1 MRYWQHTVNLSS
13 VLRSCL
19 KTFNVYI
26 SNYSYRKKKRSVKW
40 KAQLFLYTKIYH
52 IYHAF
57 TLIWYL
63 LDSFSTVL
71 AGRTHPLGFSS
82 LFTKIS
88 RQNVKFWLKPS
99 PFSSHDKQK
108 KAYCKQLNPHS
119 FIQIQTNKPNETK
132 KNKKNKE
139 RHVFGCWISVRRVCS
154 TTF

>member
-26 SNYSYRKKKRSVKW
+26 TNYSYRKKVKKRQMKNVT
-40 KAQLFLYTKIYH
+40 FLYTKIYH

-57 TLIWYL
+57 ILIWYL

-71 AGRTHPLGFSS
+71 AGRTHPLAFQV
-82 LFTKIS
+82 FTKIS
-88 RQNVKFWLKPS
+88 DKMLILAKSS
-99 PFSSHDKQK
+99 PFLHVTSR

-119 FIQIQTNKPNETK
+119 FIKIQTNTRRGR
-132 KNKKNKE
+132 NKKKGMFSDE
-139 RHVFGCWISVRRVCS
+139 
-154 TTF
+154 

>member
-26 SNYSYRKKKRSVKW
+26 SNYSYRKKKRNVKW
-40 KAQLFLYTKIYH
+40 KIQHFFLYTKIYH

-57 TLIWYL
+57 ILIWYL

-71 AGRTHPLGFSS
+71 AGHTHPLAFQV
-82 LFTKIS
+82 FTKIS
-88 RQNVKFWLKPS
+88 DKMSILAKSS
-99 PFSSHDKQK
+99 PFLHMTSR

-119 FIQIQTNKPNETK
+119 FIKSQTNKPN
-132 KNKKNKE
+132 KNKKRKKGMFFW
-139 RHVFGCWISVRRVCS
+139 RWISIGWFCYTTVR
-154 TTF
+154 FMG